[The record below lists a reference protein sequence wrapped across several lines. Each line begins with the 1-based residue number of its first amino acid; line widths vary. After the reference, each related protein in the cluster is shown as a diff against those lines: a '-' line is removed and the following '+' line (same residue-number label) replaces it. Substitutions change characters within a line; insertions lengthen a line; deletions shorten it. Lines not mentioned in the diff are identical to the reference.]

1 MALKFYQWL
10 GPLIAIFFI
19 YRIVTQFRNNK
30 RLLLGTL
37 LWVSFWFMIA
47 VLSIKPDFISIGLAE
62 SLGFANNVNAVI
74 FVALAFLFI
83 MTYYQSSTIDLLEKQ
98 MTELVRR
105 IALEKQDEIDKLK
118 NELDKEKR
126 KSKKTVDDKKGQL
139 TE

>member
-19 YRIVTQFRNNK
+19 YRIVTQFRNNR

-37 LWVSFWFMIA
+37 LWVAFWFVIA
-47 VLSIKPDFISIGLAE
+47 ILSIQPDIISIGLAE
-62 SLGFANNVNAVI
+62 SLGFASNINAVI

-105 IALEKQDEIDKLK
+105 IALEKQDEIDRLK
-118 NELDKEKR
+118 DQLDQE
-126 KSKKTVDDKKGQL
+126 KSKTKKTFDTKKGQL
-139 TE
+139 TK